1 MFSTPSRQTSGEMDM
16 SLGGGITMSLTNCFC
31 IFAEAASTFYRVSY
45 VCVCSQRQPRIA
57 PSAVA
62 LDVRVAAR
70 VCLAEFR
77 MSHLLMLVWS
87 THARTL
93 VGKRAPHYCSQGRA
107 KTSNGS
113 WRGHVNMGVRRER
126 QFVLFGV
133 QLGEKH
139 HRREKRRD
147 AGHEERRKD
156 TGEGR
161 TCEPARRYTGALAS
175 GCALLSSRG

>member
-87 THARTL
+87 THACMQACWEKSTALLFARESKDIERELERTRQH
-93 VGKRAPHYCSQGRA
+93 GCATREIICAIWCSIGRKAPPP
-107 KTSNGS
+107 
-113 WRGHVNMGVRRER
+113 
-126 QFVLFGV
+126 
-133 QLGEKH
+133 GETARCWP
-139 HRREKRRD
+139 RREKERCRR
-147 AGHEERRKD
+147 G
-156 TGEGR
+156 
-161 TCEPARRYTGALAS
+161 
-175 GCALLSSRG
+175 